1 MVTLLTKLFLKNA
14 KNDTDPE
21 VRKGYGIL
29 CGALGI
35 ALNLFLF
42 LAKFLAGTFSG
53 SVAITADAFNNLSDA
68 GSSIITL
75 IGFKMAGQ
83 KPDPAHPFG
92 HGRIEYISGLLVS
105 VVILLMGLE
114 LVKSSFVKIL
124 HPQALVF
131 TPLIPLILVLSIL
144 VKFYMYLY
152 NKRIGKK
159 IDSAA
164 MLAAST
170 DSLSDT
176 AATAAVLLSTLVSHF
191 FRLQIDGYSGILV
204 GIFILRAGITA
215 AKETISPLL
224 GQAPDPA
231 FVQKIYDIVLSYDN
245 VVGVHDLIVHNYGPG
260 RTLISLHAEVPAT
273 GDILVLH
280 DMIDLIERR
289 LNEECNCHAVIHMD
303 PVCIG
308 DEETDRLKALTVGY
322 LQEIDPALTLHDFR
336 IVKGPTHTNI
346 IFDVVVPYRFQLTD
360 NELIAEITAK
370 LKSACPNDYA
380 VIQID
385 RKYS

>member
-1 MVTLLTKLFLKNA
+1 
-14 KNDTDPE
+14 
-21 VRKGYGIL
+21 
-29 CGALGI
+29 
-35 ALNLFLF
+35 
-42 LAKFLAGTFSG
+42 
-53 SVAITADAFNNLSDA
+53 
-68 GSSIITL
+68 
-75 IGFKMAGQ
+75 
-83 KPDPAHPFG
+83 
-92 HGRIEYISGLLVS
+92 
-105 VVILLMGLE
+105 
-114 LVKSSFVKIL
+114 
-124 HPQALVF
+124 
-131 TPLIPLILVLSIL
+131 
-144 VKFYMYLY
+144 
-152 NKRIGKK
+152 
-159 IDSAA
+159 
-164 MLAAST
+164 MLAASA

-191 FRLQIDGYSGILV
+191 FRLQIDGYCGILV
-204 GIFILRAGITA
+204 GIFIFRAGITA

-303 PVCIG
+303 PVCVG

-346 IFDVVVPYRFQLTD
+346 IFDIVVPYRFQLTD
-360 NELIAEITAK
+360 SELTAEITAR
-370 LKSACPNDYA
+370 LKAACPNYYA